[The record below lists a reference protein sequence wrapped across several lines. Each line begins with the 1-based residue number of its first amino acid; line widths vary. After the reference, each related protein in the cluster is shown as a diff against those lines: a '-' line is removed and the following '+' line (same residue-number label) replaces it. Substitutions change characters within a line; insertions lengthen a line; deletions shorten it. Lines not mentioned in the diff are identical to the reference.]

1 MFYSVRTF
9 NTSSLRDS
17 ILSDPVRPALRRQ
30 GEEGSAPHLGW
41 ALPVLQEHVKI
52 SLHPA
57 PRWG

>member
-30 GEEGSAPHLGW
+30 GEEPVYIETLQQRAGSLKSKSIF
-41 ALPVLQEHVKI
+41 VN
-52 SLHPA
+52 
-57 PRWG
+57 